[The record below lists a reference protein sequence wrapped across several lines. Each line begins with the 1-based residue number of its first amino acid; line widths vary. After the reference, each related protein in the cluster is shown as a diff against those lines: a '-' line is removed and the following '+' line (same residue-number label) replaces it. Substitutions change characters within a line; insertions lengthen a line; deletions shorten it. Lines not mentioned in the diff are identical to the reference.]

1 MHTGPAGTYSQPI
14 PEDVF
19 GPIEDTAA
27 APVADAGDAI
37 DR

>member
-1 MHTGPAGTYSQPI
+1 MHSGPAGPYAQPI

-19 GPIEDTAA
+19 GPIEDATAA
-27 APVADAGDAI
+27 SVVDAGDAS